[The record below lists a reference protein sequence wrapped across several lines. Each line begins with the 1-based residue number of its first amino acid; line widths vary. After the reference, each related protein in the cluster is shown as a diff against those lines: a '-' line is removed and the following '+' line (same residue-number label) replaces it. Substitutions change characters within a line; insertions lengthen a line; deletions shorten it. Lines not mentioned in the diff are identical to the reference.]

1 MQKNKINIIFLDVD
15 GVLNSRAYLNNH
27 KDPEDEI
34 DMRAVERLAKIYR
47 QCNCKIV
54 LSSSWRELCGDE
66 MKAPHSMYKYL
77 ESCLAKYGMTIM
89 DVTPK
94 KLLHGWLIIKI
105 WSKITSHWMMIL
117 MKNIMK
123 ALALAAILSRR
134 IFS

>member
-66 MKAPHSMYKYL
+66 MTQLVDEDQKTEHQNCDQNIHKNSITCNYKMR
-77 ESCLAKYGMTIM
+77 S
-89 DVTPK
+89 
-94 KLLHGWLIIKI
+94 
-105 WSKITSHWMMIL
+105 
-117 MKNIMK
+117 
-123 ALALAAILSRR
+123 
-134 IFS
+134 

>member
-54 LSSSWRELCGDE
+54 
-66 MKAPHSMYKYL
+66 
-77 ESCLAKYGMTIM
+77 
-89 DVTPK
+89 
-94 KLLHGWLIIKI
+94 
-105 WSKITSHWMMIL
+105 
-117 MKNIMK
+117 
-123 ALALAAILSRR
+123 
-134 IFS
+134 